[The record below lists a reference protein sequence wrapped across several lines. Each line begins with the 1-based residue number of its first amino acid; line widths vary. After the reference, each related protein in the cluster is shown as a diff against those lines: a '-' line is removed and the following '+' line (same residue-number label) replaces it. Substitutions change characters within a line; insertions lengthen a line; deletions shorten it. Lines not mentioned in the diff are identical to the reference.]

1 MKLTYANKVAINENP
16 EIPDINKVT
25 NNDMNEIKNVVNNN
39 DDDMITINTKL
50 TKVITYS
57 TTETVVGTWIDEK
70 PIYKR
75 TFTGNS
81 GSAKTNATIT
91 IAKNQTIDV
100 LISAEGVYQN
110 KTASS
115 KSYQIF
121 GSDTS
126 SLVYDTAGANAN
138 KVILFINN
146 SSSAS
151 FDYYITLYYT
161 KTTD

>member
-1 MKLTYANKVAINENP
+1 MRIKKVSQTTAIQAQCVNHKTDSKVDTYSC
-16 EIPDINKVT
+16 DYINK
-25 NNDMNEIKNVVNNN
+25 NIQDI
-39 DDDMITINTKL
+39 
-50 TKVITYS
+50 YS
-57 TTETVVGTWIDEK
+57 TNETVVGTWIDNK

-75 TFTGNS
+75 TFVGNS
-81 GSAKTNATIT
+81 GSARTNATVT
-91 IAKNQTIDV
+91 IAENQTIDV
-100 LISAEGVYQN
+100 LIFTEGAYQN

-115 KSYQIF
+115 KSYQSL

-126 SLVYDTAGANAN
+126 ALVYDTEGSNAN
-138 KVILFINN
+138 KVIFFINN